1 MIKESDTDCIIIGA
15 GMGGLTA
22 AAMLANDG
30 YRVLV
35 LEAAHVPG
43 GCSSSYKRKGYV
55 FETGATTLIGFD
67 ENQPLRYLEEKTG
80 IRIPRTALEPSMA
93 VHQNGKVITRYRN
106 RERWI
111 EEAISHFGNEKG
123 QRGFWKLAFDVSDVV
138 WKVSLKNPFFPPN
151 EVSDWFRLLTNNPL
165 DARVL
170 PYALKSVKD
179 VVTGFGIDTDD
190 FLQFLDE
197 QLMISAQSYT
207 NDTPFLFGAPAVTY
221 TNYTNYNV
229 PGGLLT
235 MAETMQ
241 QFIEEK
247 GGELHVKE
255 KVLKI
260 QKVEKGFQVFTS
272 KNESYSA
279 PVVISNLPVW
289 NMPGITGGDI
299 KYYFER
305 ESSRYEKAWG
315 AVTMGIVTD
324 DEYPDE
330 MPLHHQIHF
339 SGDDVA
345 DGIESGS
352 LFVSLS
358 HRDDKNRLKDEN
370 HRILNISTH
379 ALPEWWFSRNGDY
392 DAAKKNVENFILKT
406 LNEKLP
412 GFSEAQL
419 HHVFTGTPV
428 TWDNWVYRKK
438 GRVGGIPQSME
449 RSLLDWTPNQT
460 PFAGLY
466 LCGDTVYPGQGIPG
480 VTLSG
485 INVYRR
491 VIKNLAKS

>member
-1 MIKESDTDCIIIGA
+1 MIIKSDTDCIIIGA

-30 YRVLV
+30 YKILV

-43 GCSSSYKRKGYV
+43 GCSSSYNRKGYT

-93 VHQNGKVITRYRN
+93 VHQSGRVITRYRD
-106 RERWI
+106 REQWI
-111 EEAISHFGNEKG
+111 EEVIHHFGNESG
-123 QRGFWKLAFDVSDVV
+123 QRGFWKVAFDVSDVV

-151 EVSDWFRLLTNNPL
+151 EISDWFRLLTNNPM

-179 VVTGFGIDTDD
+179 VASSFGIDSEE
-190 FLQFLDE
+190 FLQFVDE
-197 QLMISAQSYT
+197 QLMISSQSYS
-207 NDTPFLFGAPAVTY
+207 NDTPFLFGAPALTY

-229 PGGLLT
+229 PGGLLK

-241 QFIEEK
+241 LFIEEK
-247 GGELHVKE
+247 GGRVQVKE
-255 KVLKI
+255 KVLRI
-260 QKVEKGFQVFTS
+260 QKESNGYQVFTS
-272 KNESYSA
+272 KNKSYRA
-279 PVVISNLPVW
+279 RVVISNLPVW
-289 NMPGITGGDI
+289 NMPGITDGAI
-299 KYYFER
+299 MSYFEK

-324 DEYPDE
+324 DVYPAE

-339 SGDDVA
+339 SGEDVA

-352 LFVSLS
+352 VFVSFSL
-358 HRDDKNRLKDEN
+358 RDDKARLKNEN
-370 HRILNISTH
+370 HRILNVSTH
-379 ALPEWWFSRNGDY
+379 ALPEWWFSRNGNY
-392 DAAKKNVENFILKT
+392 DEAKKNAETFILNT
-406 LNEKLP
+406 LREKLP
-412 GFSEAQL
+412 GFSEAGL

-460 PFAGLY
+460 PFNGLY

-485 INVYRR
+485 INVYCR
-491 VIKNLAKS
+491 VTKNLKKL